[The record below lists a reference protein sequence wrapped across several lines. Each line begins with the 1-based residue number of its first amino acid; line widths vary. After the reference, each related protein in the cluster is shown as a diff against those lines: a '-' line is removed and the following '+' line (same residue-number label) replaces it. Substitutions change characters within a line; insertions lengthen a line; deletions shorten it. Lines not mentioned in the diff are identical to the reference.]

1 MDGGLCGERS
11 VESDLINEFRE
22 RGILEKRWYV
32 VRTYSGHEAKVKAY
46 IESEV
51 LRTSLQ
57 EKIANVLIPSEKV
70 VEVKDG
76 KKKHKV
82 KNFFPGYVL
91 VEAFLDKES
100 VHLILEAPS
109 VLGFVPDKNNPAPLQ
124 HDEVRRLIGKMEE
137 KEETELVEIPF
148 RTGDPVKVIHGPFNN
163 FNGFIQE
170 VNPEKLKVKVMV
182 SIFGRK
188 TPVELDFSQ
197 VELEK

>member
-1 MDGGLCGERS
+1 LNR
-11 VESDLINEFRE
+11 
-22 RGILEKRWYV
+22 RWYV
-32 VRTYSGHEAKVKAY
+32 VRTYSGHEAKVKGY
-46 IESEV
+46 LESEV
-51 LRTSLQ
+51 ARAGIQ
-57 EKIANVLIPSEKV
+57 EKIASVLIPSEKV

-91 VEAFLDKES
+91 VEAVLDKES

-124 HDEVRRLIGKMEE
+124 PDEVKRLIGKMEE
-137 KEETELVEIPF
+137 HEETELVEIPF
-148 RTGDPVKVIHGPFNN
+148 KSGDPVKVIHGPFNN

-188 TPVELDFSQ
+188 TPVELDFTQ